1 MQLFQRLQRGL
12 LRYRLAFTLVATLLL
27 FIVVTLP
34 FSLVSVV
41 DDLLGSPDS
50 SVYPVP
56 LADRPVAPAAV
67 QTHLHLA
74 LVSIDELQRLITIR
88 VSGNRLC
95 DDNDCGPDEQLTF
108 FSLAADAHLTEGQ
121 PPSVVLPLPRQPGPL
136 STTLQLPIEGVAVR
150 YPFDAY
156 TMELAL
162 RYQRRAPDGRWGEI
176 GAAEAAARLFL
187 TLQEKLPRLR
197 MEEPRWE
204 EPARPSGPGSEGQ
217 YLVVMKLHLVRPLYL
232 QVLTVVLVLLV
243 SAAAAY
249 AVFMRPLN
257 ELVINCGALVL
268 GVWGIRAIIVPT
280 SQNYLTS
287 VELSLACVILFLL
300 LAITVRALRFIHDRA
315 GLHLLPASPPPAAS
329 AVAAASAPPPS
340 ARGKRRRLLAT
351 RRTHVRR

>member
-1 MQLFQRLQRGL
+1 MQQLQRLQRGL

-27 FIVVTLP
+27 FIVVTMP

-56 LADRPVAPAAV
+56 LADRPVAPAAE

-74 LVSIDELQRLITIR
+74 LVSIDEMQRLVTIR
-88 VSGNRLC
+88 ASGHRVCGDGLC
-95 DDNDCGPDEQLTF
+95 AADEQLTF
-108 FSLAADAHLTEGQ
+108 FSLAADEHLTEGQ
-121 PPSVVLPLPRQPGPL
+121 PPSVVLPLPRHPGPM
-136 STTLQLPIEGVAVR
+136 STTFQLPVEGMAVR
-150 YPFDAY
+150 YPFDTY

-162 RYQRRAPDGRWGEI
+162 GYERRAADGRLLEL
-176 GAAEAAARLFL
+176 GAEEAAGRLFL

-197 MEEPRWE
+197 MGAPRWE
-204 EPARPSGPGSEGQ
+204 DPPPQPAREAVAR
-217 YLVVMKLHLVRPLYL
+217 YLVVAQLELVRPLYL

-280 SQNYLTS
+280 NQNYLTA

-300 LAITVRALRFIHDRA
+300 LAITVRALRFVHDRA
-315 GLHLLPASPPPAAS
+315 GLHLLPVDRRPDAQPATPPRRGRSRKPRLP
-329 AVAAASAPPPS
+329 VR
-340 ARGKRRRLLAT
+340 AR
-351 RRTHVRR
+351 VRSGR

>member
-1 MQLFQRLQRGL
+1 MQQFQRLQQGL

-27 FIVVTLP
+27 FIVVTMP

-41 DDLLGSPDS
+41 DDLFGSPDS

-74 LVSIDELQRLITIR
+74 LVSIDEMQRLVTIR
-88 VSGNRLC
+88 ASGHRVCGDGLC
-95 DDNDCGPDEQLTF
+95 DADEQLTF
-108 FSLAADAHLTEGQ
+108 FSLAADEHLTEGQ
-121 PPSVVLPLPRQPGPL
+121 PPSVVLPLPHHPGPM
-136 STTLQLPIEGVAVR
+136 STTFQLPVEGLAVR
-150 YPFDAY
+150 YPFDTY
-156 TMELAL
+156 SMELAL
-162 RYQRRAPDGRWGEI
+162 SYQRRAADGRLVELG
-176 GAAEAAARLFL
+176 AEAAAGRLFL

-197 MEEPRWE
+197 MGPPRWE
-204 EPARPSGPGSEGQ
+204 DPTRQTAPDAVAR
-217 YLVVMKLHLVRPLYL
+217 YLFVAQLELVRPLYL

-280 SQNYLTS
+280 NQNYLTA

-300 LAITVRALRFIHDRA
+300 LAITVRALRFVHDRA
-315 GLHLLPASPPPAAS
+315 GLHLLPATPPSAAPPAA
-329 AVAAASAPPPS
+329 PP
-340 ARGKRRRLLAT
+340 RRRRRLSPPA
-351 RRTHVRR
+351 RRARVGR